1 MADIPGRRREFRFA
15 WRTKRQ
21 VTTDVEDELAF
32 HLARKTEALI
42 DQGFSPGDARREAER
57 LFGNLEYTRRYCR
70 DEDVRRERESRH
82 TTMLDELRHD
92 FVYALR
98 ALRSAP
104 GFALVALLTLALGI
118 GANAAIFSVVRG
130 VLLAP
135 LPFPNADQVMRIW
148 QANPGENELRSQVS
162 EPDYLEWRTST
173 KRFASMG
180 AYWYMPGGSGA
191 DLTGIG
197 NPERVEGAY
206 VTPGFFATLGAR
218 AAIGRTMRDEEAVVG
233 NDRFMVLSHGF
244 WQRRLGG
251 DRSII
256 GRALT
261 IGGEPYTVVGV
272 MPPEFTYPADRI
284 DYWIPLSTMGP
295 DAIGRQRGSRFMDV
309 IARLAPGVTPAQ
321 AHDELAAIAR
331 RIADRESD
339 ARGWSD
345 VTIVPAREALVGEVR
360 RPLLVLLGAVAF
372 VLLITCVN
380 IAGLLLARATARQSE
395 LAVRSALGAGRGRIV
410 RQLVTESMVLAL
422 LGGALGVLLAYV
434 GVRALGALGAAEL
447 PRAPEIRMDGTVL
460 LFALGLSTVSGLL
473 FGLLP
478 ALRATSRNLQGVL
491 RAGARGSVGGA
502 GQRLRSALVVAEVA
516 LAVVL
521 VVGAGLAAKSFA
533 RLLDVDPGF
542 QPRNVLAVRLGMAFG
557 RLGEERMPAYYE
569 ALLARIAAVPGV
581 EAVGSAK
588 NFPLRG
594 MGEPWTAIVP
604 GGESGG
610 GDREIRVPV
619 LHTSADYFRAM
630 GIPLRAGRVFTA
642 ADRQGTPFVW
652 VVNEAFARR
661 YWPNENAV
669 GKTVRLGRTPVQI
682 IGVVGDI
689 RQRSLT
695 EPPEPMVHIHYL
707 QNMRSGLSLAV
718 RTSGNPLRYANAVR
732 EAIWS
737 VDRDQTV
744 TSVETM
750 SAIVGGNV
758 SRPRLL
764 ATLLLLFG
772 VMGLTLGA
780 LGIYGVLAYAVS
792 QRRQE
797 IGVRVALGASPR
809 SVLRLVVGHG
819 MGLAF
824 VGVIAGIAGALALTR
839 LMASVL
845 YEVRATDPATFATV
859 VVVLLGAAL
868 VASWLPARRALRI
881 DPVQALRYE

>member
-1 MADIPGRRREFRFA
+1 MGDVPGEGREFRFA
-15 WRTKRQ
+15 WRSKRQ
-21 VTTDVEDELAF
+21 VVNDIDAELAF
-32 HLARKTEALI
+32 HLARKTEALV
-42 DQGFSPGDARREAER
+42 GKGYSLEDARREAER
-57 LFGNLEYTRRYCR
+57 QFGNLEYTKQYCR

-82 TTMLDELRHD
+82 TTMIDELKQD
-92 FVYALR
+92 FIYALR

-118 GANAAIFSVVRG
+118 GANTAIFSVVRG
-130 VLLAP
+130 VLLSP
-135 LPFPNADQVMRIW
+135 LPFPNAGQVMRVW
-148 QANPGENELRSQVS
+148 QANPGENDLRSQVS
-162 EPDYLEWRTST
+162 EPDYLEWVEST

-197 NPERVEGAY
+197 NPERIEGAY
-206 VTPGFFATLGAR
+206 VTPGFFPTLGAR
-218 AAIGRTMRDEEAVVG
+218 AAIGRTLRDEEAVVG
-233 NDRFMVLSHGF
+233 NDRFIVLSHGF
-244 WQRRLGG
+244 WQRRLGS
-251 DRSII
+251 DRSIV

-261 IGGEPYTVVGV
+261 IDGKPFTVVGV
-272 MPPEFTYPADRI
+272 MPPEFTFPADRI
-284 DYWIPLSTMGP
+284 DYWASLTIHGP
-295 DAIGRQRGSRFMDV
+295 ESIGRQRGSRFLDV
-309 IARLAPGVTPAQ
+309 LGRLGPGVTPAQ
-321 AHDELAAIAR
+321 AQDELAAIAR
-331 RIADRESD
+331 RISEREPD
-339 ARGWSD
+339 ARGWSG
-345 VTIVPAREALVGEVR
+345 VTVLPAREALVGDVR

-395 LAVRSALGAGRGRIV
+395 LAVRSALGAGRSRIV
-410 RQLVTESMVLAL
+410 RQLVTESMVLAS
-422 LGGALGVLLAYV
+422 LGGVLGVMLAYA

-447 PRAPEIRMDGTVL
+447 PRAQAIRIDGTVL
-460 LFALGLSTVSGLL
+460 AFALALSTVSGLL

-491 RAGARGSVGGA
+491 RAGARGMVGST

-533 RLLDVDPGF
+533 RLLSVSPGF
-542 QPRNVLAVRLGMAFG
+542 QPANVLALRLGMAFE
-557 RLGEERMPAYYE
+557 RLGEERMPGYYE
-569 ALLARIAAVPGV
+569 ALLARIATVPGV

-594 MGEPWTAIVP
+594 MGESWTAIVP
-604 GGESGG
+604 GGEAGT

-619 LHTSADYFRAM
+619 LHTSADYFRAL
-630 GIPLRAGRVFTA
+630 GIPLRSGRVFTS
-642 ADRQGTPFVW
+642 ADRRGTPFVW

-669 GKTVRLGRTPVQI
+669 GKTIRLGNTPVQI
-682 IGVVGDI
+682 VGVVGDT

-695 EPPEPMVHIHYL
+695 EPPEPMAHVHYL
-707 QNMRSGLSLAV
+707 QNMRSGLSLVV
-718 RTSGNPLRYANAVR
+718 RTTGEPGRYANAIR

-737 VDRDQTV
+737 VDRDQTI

-792 QRRQE
+792 QRRRE

-809 SVLRLVVGHG
+809 SVLRLIVGQG
-819 MGLAF
+819 MGLAV
-824 VGVIAGIAGALALTR
+824 VGVIAGIAGAFALTR

-845 YEVRATDPATFATV
+845 YEVQATDPMTFVSV
-859 VVVLLGAAL
+859 VVVLLVAAL

-881 DPVQALRYE
+881 DPVQALRYD

>member
-1 MADIPGRRREFRFA
+1 MSDLPGRRREFRFA

-21 VTTDVEDELAF
+21 VASEIDDELAF

-42 DQGFSPGDARREAER
+42 AKGYAPADARLEAER
-57 LFGNLEYTRRYCR
+57 QFGNLEYTKRYCR
-70 DEDVRRERESRH
+70 DEDVRREREARQ
-82 TTMLDELRHD
+82 TTMIDELKQD

-104 GFALVALLTLALGI
+104 GFAAVALLTLALGI
-118 GANAAIFSVVRG
+118 GANTAIFSVVRG

-135 LPFPNADQVMRIW
+135 LPFPNAHEVVRVW

-162 EPDYLEWRTST
+162 EPDYLEWIAST

-197 NPERVEGAY
+197 TPERVEGAY
-206 VTPGFFATLGAR
+206 VTPGFFPTLGAR
-218 AAIGRTMRDEEAVVG
+218 AAIGRTLRDDETVVG
-233 NDRFMVLSHGF
+233 NDRFIVLSHGF
-244 WQRRLGG
+244 WQRRLGS
-251 DRSII
+251 DRSIV

-261 IGGEPYTVVGV
+261 IDGKPFTVVGV
-272 MPPEFTYPADRI
+272 MPPDFTFPADRI
-284 DYWIPLSTMGP
+284 DYWMPLTIMGP
-295 DAIGRQRGSRFMDV
+295 DAIGRQRGSRFLDV
-309 IARLAPGVTPAQ
+309 IGRLAPGVAPAQ
-321 AHDELAAIAR
+321 AQDELAAVAR
-331 RIADRESD
+331 RIAEREPD
-339 ARGWSD
+339 ARGWSG
-345 VTIVPAREALVGEVR
+345 VTILPAREAIVGDVR

-422 LGGALGVLLAYV
+422 LGGALGVLFAYA

-447 PRAPEIRMDGTVL
+447 PRAQAIRMDGVVL
-460 LFALGLSTVSGLL
+460 AFALGLSTASGLL

-491 RAGARGSVGGA
+491 RAGARGTVGGT
-502 GQRLRSALVVAEVA
+502 GQQLRSALVVAEVA
-516 LAVVL
+516 LAVIL

-533 RLLDVDPGF
+533 RLLDVNPGF
-542 QPRNVLAVRLGMAFG
+542 QPDNVLAVRLGMAFE

-569 ALLARIAAVPGV
+569 ALLTRIAAVPGV
-581 EAVGSAK
+581 DAVGAAK

-604 GGESGG
+604 GSEAGT

-619 LHTSADYFRAM
+619 LHTSADYFRAL
-630 GIPLRAGRVFTA
+630 GIPLRAGRVFTS
-642 ADRQGTPFVW
+642 ADRRGAPFVW

-669 GKTVRLGRTPVQI
+669 GKTIRLGSTPVQI
-682 IGVVGDI
+682 IGVVGDT

-695 EPPEPMVHIHYL
+695 EPPEPMAHIHYL

-718 RTSGNPLRYANAVR
+718 RTSGDPGRYANAIR

-737 VDRDQTV
+737 VDRDQTII
-744 TSVETM
+744 SVETM
-750 SAIVGGNV
+750 SAVVGGNV

-772 VMGLTLGA
+772 IMGLTLGT

-797 IGVRVALGASPR
+797 IGVRVALGATPR
-809 SVLRLVVGHG
+809 SVLGLVVRQG
-819 MGLAF
+819 MALAV
-824 VGVIAGIAGALALTR
+824 VGVVAGVAGALALTR
-839 LMASVL
+839 VMASVL
-845 YEVRATDPATFATV
+845 YEVKATDPATFATV
-859 VVVLLGAAL
+859 VAVLLGTAL
-868 VASWLPARRALRI
+868 LASWLPARRALRI

>member
-1 MADIPGRRREFRFA
+1 MSDLPGRRREFRFA

-21 VTTDVEDELAF
+21 VASEIDDELAF

-42 DQGFSPGDARREAER
+42 ANGYAPADARHEAER
-57 LFGNLEYTRRYCR
+57 QFGNLEYTRRYCR
-70 DEDVRRERESRH
+70 DEDVRREREARQ
-82 TTMLDELRHD
+82 TTMIDELKQD

-118 GANAAIFSVVRG
+118 GANTAIFSVVRG

-135 LPFPNADQVMRIW
+135 LPFPNAHEVVRVW
-148 QANPGENELRSQVS
+148 QANPGDNELRSMVS
-162 EPDYLEWRTST
+162 EPDYLEWRAEA

-180 AYWYMPGGSGA
+180 AYWYVPGSSNA

-197 NPERVEGAY
+197 NPERIEGAY
-206 VTPGFFATLGAR
+206 VTPGFFGTLGAR
-218 AAIGRTMRDEEAVVG
+218 AMIGRTIRDDEAVEG
-233 NDRFMVLSHGF
+233 NDRFIVLSHGF

-256 GRALT
+256 GRSLT
-261 IGGEPYTVVGV
+261 IEGEPFTVVGV
-272 MPPEFTYPADRI
+272 MPAEFTYPGDRL
-284 DYWIPLSTMGP
+284 DYWMPLSVMGP
-295 DAIGRQRGSRFMDV
+295 NAIGRQRGSRFLDV
-309 IARLAPGVTPAQ
+309 IGRMAPGVTPEQ

-331 RIADRESD
+331 RIEQREQS

-345 VTIVPAREALVGEVR
+345 VTVLPVREALVGEVR

-372 VLLITCVN
+372 VLLIACVN

-422 LGGALGVLLAYV
+422 LGGALGVGLAYA
-434 GVRALGALGAAEL
+434 GVDALGVLGAADL
-447 PRAPEIRMDGTVL
+447 PRATAIRIDATIL
-460 LFALGLSTVSGLL
+460 AYALVVSILAGLL

-491 RAGARGSVGGA
+491 RAGARGTVGTA
-502 GQRLRSALVVAEVA
+502 GHRLRSALVVAEVA

-533 RLLDVDPGF
+533 RLLEVDPGF
-542 QPRNVLAVRLGMAFG
+542 QASNVLAVRLGMSYD
-557 RLGEERMPAYYE
+557 RLGPDRIPGYYE

-581 EAVGSAK
+581 EAVGAAK

-594 MGEPWTAIVP
+594 MGEDRGIVVPP
-604 GGESGG
+604 GVNGG
-610 GDREIRVPV
+610 SEEEVRVNA
-619 LHTSADYFRAM
+619 LHVSADYFRAM
-630 GIPLRAGRVFTA
+630 GIPLRAGRAFTA
-642 ADRQGTPFVW
+642 ADRQGAPLVFI
-652 VVNEAFARR
+652 VNEAFARR

-669 GKTVRLGRTPVQI
+669 GKVVRMGPVPIQV
-682 IGVVGDI
+682 IGVVGDF
-689 RQRSLT
+689 RQRDLAT
-695 EPPEPMVHIHYL
+695 VPEPMAFIHYP
-707 QNMRSGLSLAV
+707 QNMRAGLSLAV
-718 RTSGNPLRYANAVR
+718 RTTGTPLRFANAVR

-737 VDRDQTV
+737 VDRNQTI
-744 TSVETM
+744 TSMETL
-750 SAIVGGNV
+750 SSIVGDDV

-772 VMGLTLGA
+772 IMGLTLGA

-797 IGVRVALGASPR
+797 IGVRVALGATPR
-809 SVLRLVVGHG
+809 SVLRLVVGQG
-819 MGLAF
+819 MALAL
-824 VGVIAGIAGALALTR
+824 VGVVAGVAGALALTR
-839 LMASVL
+839 VMASVL
-845 YEVRATDPATFATV
+845 YEVKATDPATFATV
-859 VVVLLGAAL
+859 VAVLLGTAL
-868 VASWLPARRALRI
+868 LASWLPARRALRI